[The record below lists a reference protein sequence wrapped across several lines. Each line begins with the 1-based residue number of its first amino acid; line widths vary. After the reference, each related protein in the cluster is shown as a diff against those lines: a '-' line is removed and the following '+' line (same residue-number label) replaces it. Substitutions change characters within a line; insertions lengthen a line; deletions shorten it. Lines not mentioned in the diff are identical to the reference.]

1 MTYFGFYNGIEENYP
16 ECQTGVNRP
25 LLLEWTTGRLQ
36 SYSYDHLVYYHQFV
50 IMAFC
55 DFLNSVLELSVVDLF
70 FVCLL
75 SNLLLRLCKELH
87 DRKGLA
93 DALLPGDRHRSSSSW
108 LNCVDKTR
116 FSAT

>member
-1 MTYFGFYNGIEENYP
+1 MTYFSFYNGIEENDP

-36 SYSYDHLVYYHQFV
+36 SYAYDHQFV

-55 DFLNSVLELSVVDLF
+55 DFLNSVLELLVVDLF

-93 DALLPGDRHRSSSSW
+93 DALLPGDRHRS
-108 LNCVDKTR
+108 
-116 FSAT
+116 